1 MTYQKNKAMEYI
13 SADETSLAVFDP
25 TSGDTHIF
33 DETGVDILNCLDEPI
48 TLENLLEK
56 LCEVYDVTP
65 SDIRSDVEE
74 FLAECIAKKVV
85 IVK

>member
-1 MTYQKNKAMEYI
+1 MDYI

-25 TSGDTHIF
+25 ISGDTHIF
-33 DETGVDILNCLDEPI
+33 DETSVDILKCLDEPI
-48 TLENLLEK
+48 TLEILLEK
-56 LCEVYDVTP
+56 LCEIYNVTP

-74 FLAECIAKKVV
+74 FLSECIAKKVV